1 MAVPGLQGVVDVGGL
16 ASVRA
21 SSLHGWGVVL
31 RLLKGFWVG
40 VCGALVSACVYVL
53 YTYIYTHIY
62 IYDQCY
68 ACDKAVKKPL
78 AQVVCE
84 IASTMICKAGC
95 VARVVEK

>member
-1 MAVPGLQGVVDVGGL
+1 M
-16 ASVRA
+16 
-21 SSLHGWGVVL
+21 WGS
-31 RLLKGFWVG
+31 GQC
-40 VCGALVSACVYVL
+40 VCVCTV
-53 YTYIYTHIY
+53 YIYIYIYIHIYIYIY

>member
-53 YTYIYTHIY
+53 YTYIY